1 MLFGIFR
8 MRGVNVQS
16 KWESNWR
23 PDLTMSSNVRRNC
36 LACLPCGKDLNPMG
50 FKHPRMRIARIYQQ
64 KYAQYTFASSSL
76 SRPTINRCQ
85 NWHSDSRSIS
95 SSQSPQD
102 FLGFRSYDVVS
113 MFSFF
118 GGNFMLWQNRLFC
131 GEIFGNWGGS
141 QESGFS
147 GASYLA
153 CRLAW
158 GWNWGKSGA
167 VHHQEERILEDSS

>member
-64 KYAQYTFASSSL
+64 KICPIYVCKFEPIQTYHQPLSELTFRLAL
-76 SRPTINRCQ
+76 
-85 NWHSDSRSIS
+85 
-95 SSQSPQD
+95 D
-102 FLGFRSYDVVS
+102 FIIAVS
-113 MFSFF
+113 T
-118 GGNFMLWQNRLFC
+118 RL
-131 GEIFGNWGGS
+131 
-141 QESGFS
+141 SGFPE
-147 GASYLA
+147 L
-153 CRLAW
+153 
-158 GWNWGKSGA
+158 
-167 VHHQEERILEDSS
+167 

>member
-64 KYAQYTFASSSL
+64 KYAHYTFASSSL

-85 NWHSDSRSIS
+85 N
-95 SSQSPQD
+95 
-102 FLGFRSYDVVS
+102 
-113 MFSFF
+113 
-118 GGNFMLWQNRLFC
+118 
-131 GEIFGNWGGS
+131 
-141 QESGFS
+141 
-147 GASYLA
+147 
-153 CRLAW
+153 
-158 GWNWGKSGA
+158 
-167 VHHQEERILEDSS
+167 